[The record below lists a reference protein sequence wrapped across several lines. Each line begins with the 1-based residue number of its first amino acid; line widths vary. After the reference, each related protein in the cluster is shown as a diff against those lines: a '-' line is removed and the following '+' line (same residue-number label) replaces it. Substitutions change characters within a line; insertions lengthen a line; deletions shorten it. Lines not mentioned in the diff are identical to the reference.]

1 MRQQL
6 RKQAGQGEAET
17 EEEGWRCV
25 LVLALGVQGSE
36 PTFIPSQLLRPH
48 S

>member
-6 RKQAGQGEAET
+6 RKQAGHGEAET

-25 LVLALGVQGSE
+25 LALTPGVQGSE
-36 PTFIPSQLLRPH
+36 PTFIPTQLLQPH